1 MFPAT
6 NEDGHYILVMLK
18 GERSVGII
26 LLIIAL
32 GLLMWMTMRGINIII
47 AAIVCSAFVGIT
59 AGQNVA
65 KVLTGPYMKGFTGF
79 FNSWFILFLLGA
91 VFGKVMSDTGAA
103 DAIAGFLMRVLG
115 KKWAVIATVLTCAI
129 MTYGGVSLFVVGFSV
144 YPLAVSLFRGA
155 NLPHRFIPAAII
167 LGSVSFTMTMPGS
180 PEIQNLIPTKFFH
193 TNPWAGGVIGM
204 IVALGI
210 AVVGCVYLNM
220 SINRAVAKGEHY
232 EERATSRRLMAAT
245 AAAEMAATTEGNV
258 QAQQKPLPNFWVSI
272 LPLAAVV
279 VSLALFT
286 KTWNMDSTLGAVYAM
301 TLGIVLAWVLMF
313 STIKSFW
320 GSLADGASEAVVA
333 IANTCAVV
341 GFGSVVAETHGFKQ
355 LVDAVTHIP
364 GPPLLGLGLA
374 VTIIAGITG
383 SASGGLGIALPILA
397 PIYANMGLHPGAMHR
412 VSALASGGLD
422 ALPHNGYVVTLIR
435 SISGET
441 HKRAYGPLAMVSVVI
456 TTVGMFVAILL
467 FSIAK

>member
-1 MFPAT
+1 M
-6 NEDGHYILVMLK
+6 
-18 GERSVGII
+18 GII
-26 LLIIAL
+26 LLVVAL

-59 AGQNVA
+59 AGENVA

-115 KKWAVIATVLTCAI
+115 KKWAVISIVLTCAI

-193 TNPWAGGVIGM
+193 TTPSAGGIIGM

-210 AVVGCVYLNM
+210 ALGGCLYLNVAVK
-220 SINRAVAKGEHY
+220 RAVVNGEHF
-232 EERATSRRLMAAT
+232 EERATTRHILATST
-245 AAAEMAATTEGNV
+245 AANETAATTEGSETLV
-258 QAQQKPLPNFWVSI
+258 TQRKLPNFWISI
-272 LPLAAVV
+272 LPLVLVV
-279 VSLALFT
+279 GSLALLT
-286 KTWNMDSTLGAVYAM
+286 RAWNMESTLAAVYSM
-301 TLGIVLAWVLMF
+301 SLGIVAAWLLML
-313 STIKSFW
+313 STVKNFW
-320 GSLADGASEAVVA
+320 GALADGASEAVVA

-341 GFGSVVAETHGFKQ
+341 GFGSVVAETHGFQQ
-355 LVDAVTHIP
+355 LVDGVTHLP

-441 HKRAYGPLAMVSVVI
+441 HKRAYWPLAMVSVVI
-456 TTVGMFVAILL
+456 TTIGMFVAILL